1 LKPINSVSTVLW
13 FLATG
18 ALGIAAGSPLL
29 PAEAN
34 DSVTHFRFEKK
45 GPLISRPQGMP
56 KPGPYYT
63 TLVDM
68 KDARAMSELTE
79 VR

>member
-1 LKPINSVSTVLW
+1 MFW
-13 FLATG
+13 FPAT
-18 ALGIAAGSPLL
+18 AMLGIAAGVPL
-29 PAEAN
+29 PAAQAN
-34 DSVTHFRFEKK
+34 DRVPHFRFEKK

-79 VR
+79 IR

>member
-1 LKPINSVSTVLW
+1 M
-13 FLATG
+13 
-18 ALGIAAGSPLL
+18 LGIAAGVPL
-29 PAEAN
+29 PAAQAN
-34 DSVTHFRFEKK
+34 DRVPHFRFEKK

-56 KPGPYYT
+56 KPA

-79 VR
+79 IR